1 MNGVAEGYCDG
12 LALQDVEDPARYRR
26 TAEQGGL
33 LALHDELSEDVREGR
48 GSSRRLLD
56 SVVARLRLG
65 WGDLFDRAGV
75 IAEDHQGRA

>member
-48 GSSRRLLD
+48 GS
-56 SVVARLRLG
+56 
-65 WGDLFDRAGV
+65 
-75 IAEDHQGRA
+75 